1 MDGDIMEIRAKSK
14 YDFETVKA
22 LSHLLFYKKNNPK
35 KSLISTVVLFSIF
48 SVIIIVEII
57 VFKAYLLLVIALV
70 LNAIFIL
77 CNFLIYYI
85 FPKYQYK
92 LLGKM
97 QGVVNEYIFGDSKL
111 KVYSKGEQYNAET
124 EVEYSLFVN
133 VYETSKYFFLYQT
146 QNQVYVI
153 DKYTI
158 EGGSAEDIKSKIIPF
173 LRDKYI
179 VCKY

>member
-1 MDGDIMEIRAKSK
+1 MEIRAKSK

-35 KSLISTVVLFSIF
+35 KSLISIVVLFSIF
-48 SVIIIVEII
+48 SAIIIVEII
-57 VFKAYLLLVIALV
+57 IFKAYLLLVLALV
-70 LNAIFIL
+70 LNVFFIL
-77 CNFLIYYI
+77 CNFLIHYI

-97 QGVVNEYIFGDSKL
+97 QGVENEYIFCDNIL
-111 KVYSKGEQYNAET
+111 RVYSNGEHYNG
-124 EVEYSLFVN
+124 EVEIEYSLFVN
-133 VYETSKYFFLYQT
+133 VYETSEYFFLYQT

-153 DKYTI
+153 DKSTI
-158 EGGSAEDIKSKIIPF
+158 VGGSAEDIKNKLMPF
-173 LRDKYI
+173 LKKNYI

>member
-1 MDGDIMEIRAKSK
+1 
-14 YDFETVKA
+14 
-22 LSHLLFYKKNNPK
+22 
-35 KSLISTVVLFSIF
+35 
-48 SVIIIVEII
+48 
-57 VFKAYLLLVIALV
+57 
-70 LNAIFIL
+70 
-77 CNFLIYYI
+77 
-85 FPKYQYK
+85 
-92 LLGKM
+92 M

>member
-1 MDGDIMEIRAKSK
+1 MEIRAKSK

-35 KSLISTVVLFSIF
+35 KSLISTVALFS
-48 SVIIIVEII
+48 IIIVEII

-153 DKYTI
+153 DKSTI
-158 EGGSAEDIKSKIIPF
+158 EGGSAEYIKSKFAPF

>member
-1 MDGDIMEIRAKSK
+1 MEIRAKSK

-22 LSHLLFYKKNNPK
+22 LSHLLFYKKNDPK
-35 KSLISTVVLFSIF
+35 KSLISIVSLFSIF
-48 SVIIIVEII
+48 SAIIIVEII
-57 VFKAYLLLVIALV
+57 IFKAYLLLVLALV
-70 LNAIFIL
+70 LNAFFIL

-97 QGVVNEYIFGDSKL
+97 QGVENEYVFGDSKL
-111 KVYSKGEQYNAET
+111 KVYSKGEQYNGEA

-153 DKYTI
+153 DKSTI
-158 EGGSAEDIKSKIIPF
+158 ESGSAEDIKSKFVPF
-173 LRDKYI
+173 LCDKYV